1 MGYPLFFY
9 DPGYP
14 GPTGLEKANKAV
26 SAATLSDIYAG
37 IVATS
42 WDDLGRHNQRWM
54 MRFVNTAEYSWSGG
68 TPGYDEFVE
77 KYFKNY
83 YGPEVRSGA
92 ELWKLYNEGEEHYRN
107 TFERKVWHYGEIG
120 KTHLPDMPR
129 GDAIEYDPYWN
140 REYKEIVDLSRE
152 ELVRMQRA
160 LEICNINIATGVK
173 HSYDFEV
180 FASRIKLNIHTC
192 RTYLALSELE
202 KAITEAHRQH
212 FISHEEAC
220 GSLKN
225 GVRIIEDNLAERD
238 SVFRDLVATWEKT
251 RLPKGMNTPEK
262 KFFFQQD
269 RARHFA
275 FRRPDM
281 TYLIYD
287 EQLLGIEQYLEDLR
301 KYMAY
306 YEKNHVSTVF
316 IACNNFQFSLFCAR
330 R

>member
-1 MGYPLFFY
+1 M
-9 DPGYP
+9 
-14 GPTGLEKANKAV
+14 
-26 SAATLSDIYAG
+26 
-37 IVATS
+37 
-42 WDDLGRHNQRWM
+42 
-54 MRFVNTAEYSWSGG
+54 
-68 TPGYDEFVE
+68 
-77 KYFKNY
+77 
-83 YGPEVRSGA
+83 
-92 ELWKLYNEGEEHYRN
+92 
-107 TFERKVWHYGEIG
+107 
-120 KTHLPDMPR
+120 
-129 GDAIEYDPYWN
+129 
-140 REYKEIVDLSRE
+140 DLSRE

-238 SVFRDLVATWEKT
+238 SVFRDLVAIWEKT

-281 TYLIYD
+281 TYLICD

-301 KYMAY
+301 KYMAWY
-306 YEKNHVSTVF
+306 KKRYL
-316 IACNNFQFSLFCAR
+316 SL
-330 R
+330 